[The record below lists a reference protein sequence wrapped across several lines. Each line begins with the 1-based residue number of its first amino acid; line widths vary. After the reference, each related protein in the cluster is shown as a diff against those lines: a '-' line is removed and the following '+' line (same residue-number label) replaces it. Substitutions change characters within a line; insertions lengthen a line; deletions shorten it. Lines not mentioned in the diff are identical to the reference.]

1 MKTYNIALVGAS
13 GAVGAELIG
22 ILEEMDFPIGRF
34 VPLVSARSAG
44 QKIHAF
50 SQEYTLE
57 QATPESFQGIDIAFF
72 SAGAKVSEQ
81 LAPMAV
87 KTGAVVIDN
96 TSFFRLE
103 QGVPLVV
110 PEVNPQDLGTATKG
124 IVSNPNCSTIQ
135 MVQVLNP
142 LHQAFGI
149 VRVDVSTYQAASGAG
164 KRGLEELQAQMAG
177 STYAQVFP
185 HPLALNVIPQI
196 DVFMPSG
203 YTKEELKMVRETHK
217 IMHANFPISAT
228 CVRVPVLRS
237 HSESISIC
245 FKTPVSA
252 KEAQEV
258 LRGAPNV
265 VLVDE
270 PEQKLYP
277 MPITAT
283 STDQTFVGR
292 VRGDLFDPHV
302 LHLWCVADQLRVGAA
317 TNAVRIALEWIKT
330 H

>member
-1 MKTYNIALVGAS
+1 MKTYNVALVGAS
-13 GAVGAELIG
+13 GAVGAELIS
-22 ILEEMDFPIGRF
+22 ILEEISFPVGRF
-34 VPLVSARSAG
+34 LPLVSARSAG

-50 SQEYTLE
+50 SQEYTLQE
-57 QATPESFQGIDIAFF
+57 TTPESFKDIDIAFF
-72 SAGAKVSEQ
+72 SAGSKVSEQ
-81 LAPMAV
+81 LAPLAA
-87 KTGAVVIDN
+87 KAGAVVIDN

-103 QGVPLVV
+103 EGVPLVV
-110 PEVNPQDLGTATKG
+110 PEVNPQDLTHCPKNILA
-124 IVSNPNCSTIQ
+124 NPNCSTIQ

-164 KRGLEELQAQMAG
+164 KRGLEELKAQMAG

-196 DVFMPSG
+196 DVFMDHG

-217 IMHANFPISAT
+217 IMHADFAISAT

-237 HSESISIC
+237 HSESISIR

-252 KEAQEV
+252 KKAHGV
-258 LRGAPNV
+258 LKNAPNI
-265 VLVDE
+265 VLVDD
-270 PEQKLYP
+270 PANKLYP

-292 VRGDLFDPHV
+292 VRGDLFDPHT

-317 TNAVRIALEWIKT
+317 TNAVRIANEWIKT